1 MHRSADEG
9 VAKLMDRVQT
19 TIRTTGT
26 ISPAEW
32 HDIWSLTSEF
42 FDVERDYAEA
52 ELRKRQSIAMFRMNG
67 ALLGMAAIDIHPG
80 EFRGRSLAV
89 ISTAHVLIRE
99 NWRGRN
105 LIQKLGLRVFLR
117 ARLRYPLRP
126 IYWFFDTFSYKSYL
140 LLPRNFRTF
149 WPRYDQPTP
158 EPRAAL
164 IDQLA
169 TQTYGPAWRPARGLA
184 VRSGQKRLRE
194 TAAPLALR
202 ADTDPALQ
210 FFAHMNPGH
219 AEGDMLVCLCPLTL
233 SNWLSVARKALERRA
248 RGGH

>member
-1 MHRSADEG
+1 MPSG
-9 VAKLMDRVQT
+9 DRVT
-19 TIRTTGT
+19 TSVHTTAALL
-26 ISPAEW
+26 PVQWEE
-32 HDIWSLTSEF
+32 IWQLTSEF
-42 FDVERDYAEA
+42 YDVERDYAEA
-52 ELRKRQSIAMFRMNG
+52 ELRRRHSIAMFRMNG
-67 ALLGMAAIDIHPG
+67 ALLGMAAIDTYPAK
-80 EFRGRSLAV
+80 FRGRRIAV

-105 LIQKLGLRVFLR
+105 LVQKLGLRSFLK

-140 LLPRNFRTF
+140 LLPRNFRTY
-149 WPRYDQPTP
+149 WPRYDQVTP

-194 TAAPLALR
+194 SAAPLSLGPGAAPELE
-202 ADTDPALQ
+202 
-210 FFAHMNPGH
+210 FFARVNPGH
-219 AEGDMLVCLCPLTL
+219 AEGDMLVCLCPLTA
-233 SNWLSVARKALERRA
+233 SNWFSLARKAFERLR
-248 RGGH
+248 RNRPH